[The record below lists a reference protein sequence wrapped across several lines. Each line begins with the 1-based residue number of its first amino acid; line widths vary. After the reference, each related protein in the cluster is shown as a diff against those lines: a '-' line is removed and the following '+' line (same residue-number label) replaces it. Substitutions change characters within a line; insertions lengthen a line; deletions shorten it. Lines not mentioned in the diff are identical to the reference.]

1 MAGPQPYH
9 KDDDAILRFCQDP
22 QRKYLGQTDDC
33 GANLVVRYLEDAVVK
48 FGALDEREVANQ
60 RLARRILDPKVVRV
74 PEVYHYFKRGRT
86 GYLVME
92 YIKGTPCKTLA
103 QPEEIERIAVV
114 VEHVNSHHANGN
126 KLGPVNGGETQGVL
140 WQSEEI
146 EIEDMD
152 DLEKYFN
159 DRLVRD
165 VAHER
170 PVCFRKS
177 SIVFVHCNI
186 AQQKI
191 IWCDDGTVAL
201 LDWAQAGWYPRF
213 FELAALEL
221 IHHSQYS
228 YETDTW
234 DSAYLFFEALAAR
247 LKMRTDEA
255 EQARKV
261 LIAQEAGFAYGILS
275 KDEWMPYPALL
286 PSSSRVEQLDDTD
299 GSDTREVDDTKSGV
313 LFASKL

>member
-1 MAGPQPYH
+1 MADRHPDY
-9 KDDDAILRFCQDP
+9 KNEDAILRCCDDP
-22 QRKYLGQTDDC
+22 HQRYLGQTDDC

-48 FGALDEREVANQ
+48 FGALDEREVENQ
-60 RLARRILDPKVVRV
+60 RLARRILDPKIVRV

-103 QPEEIERIAVV
+103 QPEEIERIAVA

-126 KLGPVNGGETQGVL
+126 ELGPINGGETQSVL

-165 VAHER
+165 VAHEA
-170 PVCFRKS
+170 P
-177 SIVFVHCNI
+177 
-186 AQQKI
+186 KI

-201 LDWAQAGWYPRF
+201 VDWAQAGWYPRF

-221 IHHSQYS
+221 IHHPQYS

-261 LIAQEAGFAYGILS
+261 LIAQDAAFAYGILS

-286 PSSSRVEQLDDTD
+286 PSSSRVEQLDDTE
-299 GSDTREVDDTKSGV
+299 GSDTREVDDTNSGV

>member
-1 MAGPQPYH
+1 MADRHPDY
-9 KDDDAILRFCQDP
+9 KTEDAILRCCDDP
-22 QRKYLGQTDDC
+22 HQRYLGQTDDC

-60 RLARRILDPKVVRV
+60 RLARTILNPKIVRV

-103 QPEEIERIAVV
+103 QPEEIERIAVA
-114 VEHVNSHHANGN
+114 VEHVNSHHADGN

-140 WQSEEI
+140 WHSEGI
-146 EIEDMD
+146 EVEDMD

-165 VAHER
+165 VAHEA

-201 LDWAQAGWYPRF
+201 LDWAQAGC
-213 FELAALEL
+213 
-221 IHHSQYS
+221 

-261 LIAQEAGFAYGILS
+261 LIAQDAAFAYGILS

-299 GSDTREVDDTKSGV
+299 SSDTREVDDTKSGV